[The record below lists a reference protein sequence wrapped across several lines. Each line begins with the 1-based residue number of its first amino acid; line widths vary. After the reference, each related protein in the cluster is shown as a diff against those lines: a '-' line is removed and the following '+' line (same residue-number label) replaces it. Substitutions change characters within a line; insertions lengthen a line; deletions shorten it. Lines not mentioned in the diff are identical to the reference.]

1 MLLPCLSVLA
11 AFGGCIPSHRIVY
24 EGDRYFEH
32 CYGADFD
39 PRVTPEQR
47 EACWEAWLA
56 HYTRYQPAHRIDYAM
71 RRTESLQAG
80 EAPLALPGLPGQTS
94 QVPVGDEHAALLK
107 TAQLGVQPSL
117 PGGDEAADAGEIP
130 HGCLAACDRY
140 EARCLSECE
149 TVSVACRR
157 GCTRERAICLGG
169 CY

>member
-1 MLLPCLSVLA
+1 LLA
-11 AFGGCIPSHRIVY
+11 ALGGCIPSHRIVY

-39 PRVTPEQR
+39 RRVTPEQR

-71 RRTESLQAG
+71 RRTEALQAG
-80 EAPLALPGLPGQTS
+80 EPPLGLPGLPGQPDA
-94 QVPVGDEHAALLK
+94 VPVDSAEAALLK
-107 TAQLGVQPSL
+107 TAQLGVQPNL
-117 PGGDEAADAGEIP
+117 PDAPERGDGGDIP
-130 HGCLAACDRY
+130 NGCVSACDRY
-140 EARCLSECE
+140 EARCQSECE
-149 TVSVACRR
+149 VISVACRH